1 MKRLYYIALLF
12 IITAFLFGCAD
23 TQSEKP
29 ADKTGKSLDK
39 VGETE
44 ATDTKIPDEEP
55 VILETIRL
63 ATTTSLD
70 NSGLLKHILPDFTRN
85 TGIAV
90 DVIAVGTGKA
100 LQHGRDGDVDVVLVH
115 SQESEMQYI
124 KDDWAVA
131 RMYVCQNEFV
141 IIGPESD
148 PAGLKE
154 AKTVYDAMKK
164 LSNTKSD
171 FISRGDDSGTHK
183 KEKSL
188 WAATAIEPSGD
199 WYKPAG
205 QGMGAV
211 LTMANEQQ
219 AYTLTDTGTYYA
231 MIDKLNLPILFS
243 GNPMFEN
250 VYSVLILNPQ
260 IHPDLKHVEVK
271 EFILWITS
279 DETKEQIRK
288 FNVNGHTLFTVL
300 DEPNYIENPN
310 SMESNPGP

>member
-1 MKRLYYIALLF
+1 MKRMHYIIVLFLLTALLF
-12 IITAFLFGCAD
+12 GCTN
-23 TQSEKP
+23 TQPEKP
-29 ADKTGKSLDK
+29 DGKTGKSPDT
-39 VGETE
+39 VEGTETS
-44 ATDTKIPDEEP
+44 DTKMPDEEQ

-70 NSGLLKHILPDFTRN
+70 NSGLLKHILPDFTRQ

-115 SQESEMQYI
+115 APQSELQYI
-124 KDDWAVA
+124 KDDWALA
-131 RMYVCQNEFV
+131 RMYICQNEFV

-154 AKTVYDAMKK
+154 AKTIREAMKK
-164 LSNTKSD
+164 LSNSKSD
-171 FISRGDDSGTHK
+171 FISRGDNSGTHK
-183 KEKSL
+183 REKSV
-188 WAATAIEPSGD
+188 WEAAGIEPSGD

-219 AYTLTDTGTYYA
+219 AYTLTDTGTYYS

-243 GNPMFEN
+243 GDAILEN
-250 VYSVLILNPQ
+250 VYSVLILNPE
-260 IHPDLKHVEVK
+260 IHPHLKQLEIK
-271 EFILWITS
+271 EFAWWITS
-279 DETKEQIRK
+279 DETQEIISK
-288 FNVNGHTLFTVL
+288 FKVNGHTLFTVL
-300 DEPNYIENPN
+300 DEPNYIENPDFIEN
-310 SMESNPGP
+310 TPGS